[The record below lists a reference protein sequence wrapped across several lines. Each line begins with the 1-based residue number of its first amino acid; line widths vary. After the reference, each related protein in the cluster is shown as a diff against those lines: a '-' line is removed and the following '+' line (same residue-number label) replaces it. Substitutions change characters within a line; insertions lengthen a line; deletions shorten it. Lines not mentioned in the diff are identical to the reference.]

1 MSRFRFLRA
10 VPTLRMALVLL
21 AALAFTP
28 SAAAS
33 GWRKPAPPQGSPAAI
48 AADHRKLV
56 AEGDRYM
63 SDARKAGKDAGMVAR
78 GTSATD
84 TLARHAL
91 AAYDRA
97 LELIADPDVYY
108 RAFVATTYM
117 SDASLE
123 RWRLVVRYFDGLRAS
138 APRDPR
144 ETFMLPELCTA
155 LSKLGGAGGADAD
168 AYFNRGVAEYDV
180 FRQRVDD
187 TDPRYANM
195 LSTYSTNAAELLMA
209 LGPDRLDEAITYYE
223 TGIQYDSYESLGY
236 YGAAVAYDRDGQWGK
251 ARELLLKALERD
263 PVGRPDADKRGVHTM
278 GRLSDQGVYFVPEG
292 DVEYYYA
299 LGYHVQGYRQ
309 EALRHYKRF
318 LAEVPQT
325 RFAARAKEHIAE
337 LEAELGLGGGGG
349 KGGKP

>member
-1 MSRFRFLRA
+1 MSA
-10 VPTLRMALVLL
+10 VRTRLVLL
-21 AALAFTP
+21 VALAFAP
-28 SAAAS
+28 SSATAA
-33 GWRKPAPPQGSPAAI
+33 GWPRPAPKAGSPAAT
-48 AADHRKLV
+48 AAEQRRQI

-63 SDARKAGKDAGMVAR
+63 ADARKAGRDAGMVAR
-78 GTSATD
+78 GTTLTD
-84 TLARHAL
+84 NLARHAL

-97 LELIADPDVYY
+97 LELGADPDVYY
-108 RAFVATTYM
+108 RAFVATTYL
-117 SDASLE
+117 SDASME

-155 LSKLGGAGGADAD
+155 LSKLGGAGGAGAD

-187 TDPRYANM
+187 TDPRYAEM

-223 TGIQYDSYESLGY
+223 TGIQYGPYESLGY

-251 ARELLLKALERD
+251 AQELFAKALERD

-309 EALRHYKRF
+309 EALKHYKRF
-318 LAEVPQT
+318 LVEVPDS
-325 RFAARAKEHIAE
+325 RFAARAREHIAE
-337 LEAELGLGGGGG
+337 LEGALGLGGGG